1 MKLIPNRYSLINV
14 NHALRVVK
22 KPKPVIVKFAITSGK
37 LATLEGKVSYES
49 GAAIITGEAGDI
61 WPVERAKFD
70 ASYKAVNPTTHGEDG
85 TYQKHPI
92 EVLAIQLTEPT
103 SVNVGYAE
111 DPIPGQV
118 GDWLVQYG
126 EGDFGIVNAEI
137 FANTY
142 EILDQ

>member
-1 MKLIPNRYSLINV
+1 MLYKLLTTKLNNKHTSILVR
-14 NHALRVVK
+14 K
-22 KPKPVIVKFAITSGK
+22 KPIYGEVKFAKNLGTLK
-37 LATLEGKVSYES
+37 TLEGEVRYEA
-49 GAAIITGEAGDI
+49 GAAILTGEAGDT

-70 ASYKAVNPTTHGEDG
+70 ASYEAVNGTKHGEDG
-85 TYQKHPI
+85 TYQKRQI

-103 SVNVGYAE
+103 SVNVGYAD
-111 DPIPGQV
+111 DPITGQV

-142 EILDQ
+142 EILGQ